1 MIESMRIEAK
11 PGDVF
16 TIYGAPGLDPI
27 TVVTQDIAFG
37 HGRIIV
43 ECYGAAWSAYW
54 GAISAPRAM
63 PNVREFVASISAD
76 YLVDKLWP
84 TTQRRTKRC
93 EQYLHRIAEAVIEA
107 LKQCNGSTEARMNPP
122 RSSVSNGGGA

>member
-1 MIESMRIEAK
+1 MVESMRIEAQRS
-11 PGDVF
+11 DAF

-27 TVVTQDIAFG
+27 TVVTQDITFG
-37 HGRIIV
+37 HGRVLV

-54 GAISAPRAM
+54 SAIGVPRDQ
-63 PNVREFVASISAD
+63 PNVRGFVASMSAD

-84 TTQRRTKRC
+84 TTQRRTKRG

-107 LKQCNGSTEARMNPP
+107 LKTEATQ
-122 RSSVSNGGGA
+122 